1 MADCNKVILRETVH
15 WGVVRL
21 YPVNDIAKFMCK
33 IGNRKIFSDDWVDD
47 VKRLGFKVEVQ

>member
-1 MADCNKVILRETVH
+1 MAVSNLIVLRETVH